1 MRKSEY
7 SDQDKLKIITDIESS
22 ILSIHKS
29 CAKNGISI
37 GTYYQWKKLLH
48 IRTINSPEQ
57 ENIDDITLA
66 EENSTLRKLYINLS
80 AHNYELAKFLNNQL

>member
-7 SDQDKLKIITDIESS
+7 SDQDKLKIISDIESS
-22 ILSIHKS
+22 ILSINKG

-37 GTYYQWKKLLH
+37 ATYYQWKKQFL
-48 IRTINSPEQ
+48 IKPS
-57 ENIDDITLA
+57 ENFEDKSLA

-80 AHNYELAKFLNNQL
+80 AHNYELAKFLNNQP